1 MIILPEER
9 REQIIEILKTKDYA
23 EIPYL
28 SETFKVSEMTIRRD
42 IDKLEKED
50 RVIKVYGGVRLKVL
64 SEREWESPIEIRKS
78 TNSLAKKMISKEAL
92 NLIND
97 GDVIAFDASTTALE
111 LSRLLKYKRKVTVV
125 TNNLNIAIELAED
138 PEIPVILLGGF
149 VRRTS
154 LSVIGSGMT
163 KYLES
168 INIDKAFISCKSFN
182 FADGVTD
189 FLMDEGEAKQAIIKR
204 SNEIFLLAD
213 TSKINTIAFFKIC
226 DAEQIDYLITDNSV
240 KHTVEQEECLRQY
253 QESGV
258 RIIVAE

>member
-9 REQIIEILKTKDYA
+9 RERIIEILKTKDYA

-28 SETFKVSEMTIRRD
+28 SETFNVSEMTIRRD
-42 IDKLEKED
+42 IDKLEKDD

-78 TNSLAKKMISKEAL
+78 TNSLAKQMISREAL
-92 NLIND
+92 KLIND

-111 LSRLLKYKRKVTVV
+111 LSRMLKFERKVTVV

-138 PEIPVILLGGF
+138 PEIPIILLGGF
-149 VRRTS
+149 IRRTS
-154 LSVIGSGMT
+154 LSVIGSGMN

-182 FADGVTD
+182 FTDGVTD

-204 SNEIFLLAD
+204 SNEVFLLAD

-226 DAEQIDYLITDNSV
+226 DSKQIDYVITDNLIS
-240 KHTVEQEECLRQY
+240 HTQEQKDCLKQY
-253 QESGV
+253 QESGAHV
-258 RIIVAE
+258 IVAE

>member
-1 MIILPEER
+1 MVILPEER
-9 REQIIEILKTKDYA
+9 REKIIDILKTKDYA
-23 EIPYL
+23 EIQYL

-42 IDKLEKED
+42 IDKLEKEN
-50 RVIKVYGGVRLKVL
+50 RVTRVYGGVRLKVL
-64 SEREWESPIEIRKS
+64 SDREWESPIEIRKS
-78 TNSLAKKMISKEAL
+78 TNSLAKKLISKEAMKY
-92 NLIND
+92 IND

-111 LSRLLKYKRKVTVV
+111 LSRFIKFERKVTVV

-154 LSVIGSGMT
+154 LSVIGSGMS

-182 FADGVTD
+182 YSDGVTD

-204 SNEIFLLAD
+204 STDIFLLAD
-213 TSKINTIAFFKIC
+213 QSKINTIAFFKIC
-226 DAEQIDYLITDNSV
+226 DAEQIDYLITDCSQE
-240 KHTVEQEECLRQY
+240 HTHEQSECLKKY
-253 QESGV
+253 KESGV
-258 RIIVAE
+258 HVIVAK

>member
-1 MIILPEER
+1 MVILPEER

-42 IDKLEKED
+42 IDKLEKEN
-50 RVIKVYGGVRLKVL
+50 RVTRVYGGVRLKAL
-64 SEREWESPIEIRKS
+64 HDREWESPIEIRKS
-78 TNSLAKKMISKEAL
+78 TNSEAKQLISKEAL
-92 NLIND
+92 KFVED

-111 LSRLLKYKRKVTVV
+111 FSRLIKFNRKVTVV

-154 LSVIGSGMT
+154 LSVIGSGMA

-182 FADGVTD
+182 FPDGVTD

-204 SNEIFLLAD
+204 SNQIFLLAD
-213 TSKINTIAFFKIC
+213 QSKIDTISFFKIC
-226 DAEQIDYLITDNSV
+226 DAGQIDCLITDRLME
-240 KHTVEQEECLRQY
+240 HTEQQKECLRQY
-253 QESGV
+253 EETGV
-258 RIIVAE
+258 RVIVAE